1 MQLLEAK
8 GIALKELLDPK
19 GPSKEIL
26 EFQNKMQPTK
36 QLEEI
41 KLEPN

>member
-1 MQLLEAK
+1 MCKLMDKEEEEIQMQLLEAK

-26 EFQNKMQPTK
+26 DF
-36 QLEEI
+36 
-41 KLEPN
+41 